1 MMTSR
6 PRRISRWNLV
16 PVLAATL
23 SLAAV
28 VVPQRA
34 GPIAAWVTVA
44 PVACSAIV
52 LLLLPYA
59 VLRRDVL
66 LAVAVAGAGLLAVA
80 AYGSSPTAR
89 RVTAE
94 DPITILTWNLHAEP
108 VAGVGL
114 AMALERSRP
123 DVVVLQEAAANAAQ
137 LMPGD
142 MEASH
147 HPDAASPPGMLLATR
162 LPILRSG
169 TLEGPKA
176 VWDRPRAFWLTLD
189 TGGRPLTVVGV
200 HLSVPFPKASLPC
213 PYCPSLRDAQVAAL
227 AAFTADREAM
237 GESVVIAGDFN
248 LTEREVAYGE
258 LDGLA
263 DTARGNTWR
272 PFPIRWLPP
281 ILRLDYVLADPDI
294 GVVSSEVDCAVSSS
308 DHCPLVVQ
316 LRRP

>member
-1 MMTSR
+1 M
-6 PRRISRWNLV
+6 
-16 PVLAATL
+16 
-23 SLAAV
+23 
-28 VVPQRA
+28 VVPPRA
-34 GPIAAWVTVA
+34 GPVAAFVAVA
-44 PVACSAIV
+44 PVAYSAIV
-52 LLLLPYA
+52 LLLLPWA

-66 LAVAVAGAGLLAVA
+66 LAVAVAGVGLLAIA
-80 AYGSSPTAR
+80 AYGSSPAPR

-108 VAGVGL
+108 VARVGL
-114 AMALERSRP
+114 GAAMERSRP
-123 DVVVLQEAAANAAQ
+123 NVVVLQEAAADAVQ
-137 LMPGD
+137 LMPAD

-147 HPDAASPPGMLLATR
+147 HPNAAAPPGMLLATR
-162 LPILRSG
+162 FPILRSG

-176 VWDRPRAFWLTLD
+176 VWDRPRAFWLTLN

-200 HLSVPFPKASLPC
+200 HLSVPFPISSLPC

-258 LDGLA
+258 LSALT
-263 DTARGNTWR
+263 DTARGSTWR

-281 ILRLDYVLADPDI
+281 ILRLDYILADPDI
-294 GVVSSEVDCAVSSS
+294 GVVSSDVDCAVSSS

-316 LRRP
+316 LRLP